1 MQMVPGIQYHS
12 LTYLAIGKR
21 SLGGKTNEMTCM
33 HTLFAFVITMASIH
47 IDQTD
52 PLGCSNMFVFFV
64 NIIVTTNK

>member
-12 LTYLAIGKR
+12 LTYLAIVKR
-21 SLGGKTNEMTCM
+21 SLSGKTNEMMWM
-33 HTLFAFVITMASIH
+33 HPLSASVITTASIH